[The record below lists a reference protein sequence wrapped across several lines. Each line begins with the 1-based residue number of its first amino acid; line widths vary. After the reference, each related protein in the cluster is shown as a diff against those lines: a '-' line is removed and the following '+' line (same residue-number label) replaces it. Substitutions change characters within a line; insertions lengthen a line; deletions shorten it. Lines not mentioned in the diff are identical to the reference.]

1 MFSILE
7 RGTGSRP
14 CGRALCWERRQAPGG
29 KEASGGSEVGRQ
41 RRFGRETVYVRK
53 GWVAPQTDQ
62 IRLLWGGGN
71 HGSRLM
77 CSF

>member
-1 MFSILE
+1 M
-7 RGTGSRP
+7 
-14 CGRALCWERRQAPGG
+14 G
-29 KEASGGSEVGRQ
+29 KRLPGSEVGRQ

-77 CSF
+77 CSRFDTLTTSGLSLISY